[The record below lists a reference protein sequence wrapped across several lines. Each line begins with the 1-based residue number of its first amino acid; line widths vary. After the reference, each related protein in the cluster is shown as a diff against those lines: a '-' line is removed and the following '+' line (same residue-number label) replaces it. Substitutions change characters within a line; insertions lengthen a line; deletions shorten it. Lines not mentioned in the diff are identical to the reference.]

1 MRAHARPDEGLRGQ
15 GIFPDLTFG
24 YTGKGSTGMVSYI
37 EKLRGVTV
45 ITTMTTPSWAY
56 RLIFGNAVPM
66 ALLRGTFWK
75 IGVKNRGGF
84 R

>member
-1 MRAHARPDEGLRGQ
+1 MPAQMKGFVDKV
-15 GIFPDLTFG
+15 IFPVLTFG
-24 YTGKGSTGMVSYI
+24 YTGKGNTGMVSYM
-37 EKLRGVTV
+37 EKLRRVTV

-56 RLIFGNAVPM
+56 RLIFGNAVPK

>member
-1 MRAHARPDEGLRGQ
+1 MV
-15 GIFPDLTFG
+15 G
-24 YTGKGSTGMVSYI
+24 YM
-37 EKLRGVTV
+37 EKLRRVTV
-45 ITTMTTPSWAY
+45 ITTMTTPSLAY
-56 RLIFGNAVPM
+56 RLIFGNAVPK

>member
-1 MRAHARPDEGLRGQ
+1 MPAQMKGFVDKV
-15 GIFPDLTFG
+15 IFPVLTFG
-24 YTGKGSTGMVSYI
+24 YTGKGNTGMVSYM
-37 EKLRGVTV
+37 EKLRRVTV
-45 ITTMTTPSWAY
+45 ITTMTTPSCAY
-56 RLIFGNAVPM
+56 RLIFGNAVPK